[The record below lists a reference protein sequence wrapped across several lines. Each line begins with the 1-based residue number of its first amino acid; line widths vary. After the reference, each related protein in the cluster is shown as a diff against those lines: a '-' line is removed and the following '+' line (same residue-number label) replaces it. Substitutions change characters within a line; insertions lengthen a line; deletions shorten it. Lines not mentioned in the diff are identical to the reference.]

1 MKYRRANIAHAALA
15 LLLAVSWAVP
25 ACAGGEGC
33 FMPCCKAKTTP
44 SPAHA
49 AMPCCAQPLKTGCDV
64 DSGCAFAK
72 LQTLQSALPEARPA
86 DAETAPASVP
96 STCMVPANLPA
107 VPPARSGPP
116 CDTPLYLTTLSL
128 LI

>member
-1 MKYRRANIAHAALA
+1 MKFRRANMLHVALA

-33 FMPCCKAKTTP
+33 PMPCCKARTAST
-44 SPAHA
+44 PAHQA
-49 AMPCCAQPLKTGCDV
+49 VPCCAQPQKTGCDV

-72 LQTLQSALPEARPA
+72 SQTLQSALPEVRPA
-86 DAETAPASVP
+86 DAETALASVP
-96 STCMVPANLPA
+96 SASVVPANLPA
-107 VPPARSGPP
+107 VPPPRPGPP
-116 CDTPLYLTTLSL
+116 YDTPLYLITLSL